1 MKALTLA
8 LAACLATV
16 LALSGASALARGTH
30 AGNKPRTAYTV
41 RPTAL
46 KSRHYSDARTLRT
59 LPSNTRV
66 EILGRRG
73 GWNHIKVYGRKGWV
87 SMLSLR
93 LGETPTGHG
102 DNGFRT
108 LFNVAA
114 TGRMGST
121 STTGVRGLSEE
132 KLNHPHPNPRELAKM
147 HTLEVS
153 KAAAQRFARAGHL
166 KPEQMNYL
174 PAPAK

>member
-1 MKALTLA
+1 MRALILA
-8 LAACLATV
+8 LAACLVGGLT
-16 LALSGASALARGTH
+16 LCGAPALARTAH
-30 AGNKPRTAYTV
+30 AGKTAYTV

-46 KSRHYSDARTLRT
+46 KSRHYSDARTLRS
-59 LPSNTRV
+59 LPTNTRV

-73 GWNHIKVYGRKGWV
+73 GWNHIKVQGHKGWV
-87 SMLSLR
+87 KMLSLR
-93 LGETPTGHG
+93 LGQTPSGRG

-108 LFNVAA
+108 LFSVAA

-132 KLNHPHPNPRELAKM
+132 KLKHPHPNPQQLARM

-153 KAAAQRFARAGHL
+153 KTAAQRFARAGHL
-166 KPEQMNYL
+166 KPAHMNYL